1 MITNNTVDAS
11 RTEFIENVKQWN
23 NIDTQIKLVNEKTKK
38 IREMK
43 TYLASQISEYMRN
56 NNLGS
61 VKFNGGEIRMYE
73 KKDYETLTFS
83 YIEDCLENIL
93 EDEEQID
100 FIMNYLRTNREVKTT
115 PEIRKVLF
123 SKND

>member
-83 YIEDCLENIL
+83 YIEECLENIL